1 MQPVMQ
7 MHLDVV
13 KGLSNYYFT
22 FVDVMMFKVPYPTSC
37 SNFFISSFFAL
48 KVSFNYNLF
57 Y

>member
-37 SNFFISSFFAL
+37 SNFFISSFSAL
-48 KVSFNYNLF
+48 KVSVNYNLF